1 MRALASTTR
10 KARQTNTANTANT
23 VTTKTKTQES
33 TPSTSTN
40 TSTSTSTSTM
50 EQANAASNDEWRR
63 FGQARRKEL
72 VEKDVLAGGT
82 SFHLNENCRIQ
93 RYFQLSDRV
102 SKADVTLLRWMY
114 R

>member
-23 VTTKTKTQES
+23 VTTKSKTKTQES
-33 TPSTSTN
+33 TPSTSTK
-40 TSTSTSTSTM
+40 TESTATTM

-102 SKADVTLLRWMY
+102 SIS
-114 R
+114 